1 METMKETISALVDGE
16 ASDLERE
23 RVLRSVHADPELRAA
38 WERYHLI
45 STAVRRELNMMVNPS
60 LAEKIHAQLQDAT
73 PDQTGFRFG
82 RQQILRYTA
91 GLAIAASIATIA
103 ILNLTPFTTPAPA
116 TVAKGPASST
126 RTTTVAESRLT
137 PPDQRRALN
146 PYLVHHAEFSTTAS
160 MNGMSTYARVVG
172 RDNVV
177 ADPNGTE

>member
-1 METMKETISALVDGE
+1 VDGE
-16 ASDLERE
+16 ADDLERE
-23 RVLRSVHADPELRAA
+23 RVLRSVHTNPELRAA

-60 LAEKIHAQLQDAT
+60 LAEKIHAQLQNVT
-73 PDQTGFRFG
+73 PDQTGLRFG

-91 GLAIAASIATIA
+91 GLAIAASVAAVA
-103 ILNLTPFTTPAPA
+103 ILNLSPVTTLSPA
-116 TVAKGPASST
+116 TVAKAPAA
-126 RTTTVAESRLT
+126 RTTAVAESRLT
-137 PPDQRRALN
+137 PPEQQRALN